1 MVRILN
7 FHPADWGSNSHFIY
21 HLSFSI
27 SLINLFK
34 SSHIF
39 SYMQIYSDFVGF
51 NSKFPILDPPK
62 LLIASVYYQQYSNP
76 LECTLSLEPYVHQ
89 IWCTLIILV
98 LLFVYWNWLWF
109 YLPKFCFSIDF
120 FLPQYLN
127 AQRMLIVITEV
138 FATTENVC
146 VVLVGTRLIALV
158 SNFKIAKIHKHCI
171 VHI

>member
-21 HLSFSI
+21 HLSSSI

-51 NSKFPILDPPK
+51 NSKFPILAPPK
-62 LLIASVYYQQYSNP
+62 LLIASVGYQQYSNP

-98 LLFVYWNWLWF
+98 LLFVYWDWLWF
-109 YLPKFCFSIDF
+109 LFTKILFNNWLFSSTVFECTKDADCNNRGFCNNGECLCSPGWD
-120 FLPQYLN
+120 
-127 AQRMLIVITEV
+127 EV
-138 FATTENVC
+138 DC
-146 VVLVGTRLIALV
+146 
-158 SNFKIAKIHKHCI
+158 SSK
-171 VHI
+171 